1 MIGLHGEI
9 GLLYKQGPSV
19 SNLSTPSSILRRR
32 PLKISIMIVDES
44 IIDYMMSIMSME
56 GDLEGDLESMTLS
69 MLIV

>member
-1 MIGLHGEI
+1 
-9 GLLYKQGPSV
+9 
-19 SNLSTPSSILRRR
+19 
-32 PLKISIMIVDES
+32 MIVDES